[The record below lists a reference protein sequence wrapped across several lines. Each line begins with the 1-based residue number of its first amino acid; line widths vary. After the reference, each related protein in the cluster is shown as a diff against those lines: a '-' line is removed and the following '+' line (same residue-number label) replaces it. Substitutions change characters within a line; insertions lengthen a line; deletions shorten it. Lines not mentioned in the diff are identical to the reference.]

1 MSEQRGHDRTFRV
14 TPHTRNPGLPT
25 EEAPT
30 LSSCIDE
37 GTAMGSLN
45 VSAGE
50 RTRRIF
56 LQSASRSR
64 PLVSSPNRAVAPAR
78 RFANGRAD
86 RKSGGYP

>member
-50 RTRRIF
+50 RTSLFFFTEREPVTAAGFI
-56 LQSASRSR
+56 A
-64 PLVSSPNRAVAPAR
+64 
-78 RFANGRAD
+78 
-86 RKSGGYP
+86 K